1 MQTHEDDIM
10 QESLHEFSEMQTWR
24 AVFAQQWEEIAEL
37 VDPPSRNTFY
47 YGCFNWPGQKKTDR
61 QVDATAM
68 MACERFGAILDSLL
82 TPRNMMW
89 HNLLPD
95 QDYLMKNRQVRLWFE
110 DTTRRLFKYRYAPIA
125 NFSAQNQGQYK
136 SLGNFGT
143 GCMFIDRYE
152 GPDRVKGLR
161 YKSVPLGQMFLR
173 ENHQGLIDGYSR
185 WYRLTGRQAIQK
197 FGRENIPESLVKAAE
212 KCMQAPFDFL
222 QRVVP
227 RADYDPDRLD
237 AKGKMFASYNICLQ
251 PECFI
256 SEGGYKS
263 FPMACSRYTQTPGEV
278 YGRSP
283 AMMVLPAIKTLNA
296 EKRDFLTQGHRA
308 ASPVL
313 LTTDDGVVDFSMRPG
328 ALNKGGMTADGHPLV
343 GTMPTGDIKVTKE
356 MMDEERSLINDAF
369 LVSLFQILTE
379 TPQMSATEVIER
391 TNEKGILLAPSVGRQ
406 QNEYLGPMID
416 RELDLMSD
424 MKLLLPMPPALL
436 EARGGYQ
443 TMYTSPI
450 SRAMRAQEAAG
461 FMRTLETATTIAN
474 ATGDTSVYD
483 VFDLEV
489 ALPEIADIQA
499 VPTRWMASPELL
511 SQKKQQRA
519 AAQAKQQ
526 QIQAAPA
533 AAALVKAQ
541 AMASKNGGGQ
551 PQQQQQPMQ
560 Q

>member
-1 MQTHEDDIM
+1 MAMHPDDILHA
-10 QESLHEFSEMQTWR
+10 SLHEFSEMQTWR
-24 AVFAQQWEEIAEL
+24 AVFGQHWEEIAEL
-37 VDPPSRNTFY
+37 VDPPSRNTFF
-47 YGCFNWPGQKKTDR
+47 YGNFNWPGQKKTDR

-89 HNLLPD
+89 HSLLPSDSNLL
-95 QDYLMKNRQVRLWFE
+95 KNRAVRLWFE
-110 DTTRRLFKYRYAPIA
+110 EVTRLLFKYRYAPIA

-152 GPDRVKGLR
+152 GPDRAKGLR

-173 ENHQGLIDGYSR
+173 ENHQGLIDGYCR
-185 WYRLTGRQAIQK
+185 WYRLTGQQAIQK
-197 FGRENIPESLVKAAE
+197 FGKDNVPEALLKAAE
-212 KCMQAPFDFL
+212 KSQMMPFDFL
-222 QRVVP
+222 QRVCP
-227 RADYDPDRLD
+227 REDYDPERYD
-237 AKGKMFASYNICLQ
+237 AKGKLFASYNLCLS
-251 PECFI
+251 PEVLI
-256 SEGGYKS
+256 SEGGYHS
-263 FPMACSRYTQTPGEV
+263 FPMACSRYTQTPGEI

-328 ALNKGGMTADGHPLV
+328 ALNKGGMTAEGHPLV
-343 GTMPTGDIKVTKE
+343 GMMPTGNIQVTHD
-356 MMDEERSLINDAF
+356 MMNEERALINDAF

-416 RELDLMSD
+416 RELDLLAD
-424 MKLLLPMPPALL
+424 MRLLPPMPPALQ
-436 EARGGYQ
+436 EAEGEYT

-461 FMRTLETATTIAN
+461 FMRTVETGITIAN
-474 ATGDTSVYD
+474 ATQDPSVLD
-483 VFDLEV
+483 RFDFDV

-499 VPTRWMASPELL
+499 VPTRWMADDEKLAA
-511 SQKKQQRA
+511 KRKARA
-519 AAQAKQQ
+519 DAAGRQE

-541 AMASKNGGGQ
+541 SVAAKNGQ
-551 PQQQQQPMQ
+551 PQQQQQ
-560 Q
+560 